1 VTKFEAH
8 KKIEECFRDFDVVQE
23 AIKAGMVL
31 PPSEEYYT
39 VKLRA
44 LRIYTEVLAKPDPD
58 CEWCGERGTPLCKDC
73 YSLGRRNKETK

>member
-1 VTKFEAH
+1 MTKFEAF
-8 KKIEECFRDFDVVQE
+8 KQIERSFREFDE
-23 AIKAGMVL
+23 AEAAVKSGDIS
-31 PPSEEYYT
+31 PPSVDFYK

-44 LRIYTEVLAKPDPD
+44 LRIYTDILAQPDPD